1 MGVLMTFGM
10 PLENS
15 GPNYTTVPRILD
27 YGVSSPPRL
36 FNLMPES
43 LRNYLQRN
51 GVRLPPTPSLRKNAK
66 LIAWGVGG
74 LLLLVGVNST
84 WYTVPADSQA
94 VCLRFGHVVDN
105 NIQPGLHFKLPFGID
120 EITTVAVKR
129 QLKLE
134 FGSAG
139 RREDATNS
147 YQYGRDDPDTVKN
160 MVTGDLNAAHVEWVV
175 QYQIG
180 DITNYL
186 FHARTP
192 EETLRDASEAVMRE
206 VVGDR
211 TVDEILTVGR
221 TEMESEAHKRLAALS
236 NLYELGIAVDQVQ
249 LLGVN
254 PPPQVRHSFDD
265 VNQAQQE
272 REQKINLARA
282 QYNSAVPQARGEAD
296 KQISEAEGNALKRT
310 NEAIGDAA
318 RFKAVFIEYERAPEI
333 TRRRLYMETMT
344 DILPRMGRKVIIDE
358 SARSV
363 LPFLPL
369 NPDTVSPTPPRSTT
383 TTTPATRR

>member
-1 MGVLMTFGM
+1 M
-10 PLENS
+10 PN
-15 GPNYTTVPRILD
+15 
-27 YGVSSPPRL
+27 
-36 FNLMPES
+36 F
-43 LRNYLQRN
+43 
-51 GVRLPPTPSLRKNAK
+51 RKNAK
-66 LIAWGVGG
+66 LIAWGVGVV
-74 LLLLVGVNST
+74 LLLVGVNST

-94 VCLRFGHVVDN
+94 VCLRFGHVVNN

-139 RREDATNS
+139 RREDSTNP
-147 YQYGRDDPDTVKN
+147 YQHGTDDPETVKN

-180 DITNYL
+180 DLSKYL

-221 TEMESEAHKRLAALS
+221 TEMESEALRRLVILS
-236 NLYELGIAVDQVQ
+236 GLYELGISVDQVQ

-254 PPPQVRHSFDD
+254 PPSPVRRAFDD

-296 KQISEAEGNALKRT
+296 KKISEAEGNALKRT

-318 RFKAVFIEYERAPEI
+318 RFQAVFTEYARAPEI

-344 DILPRMGRKVIIDE
+344 DIIPRMGRKVILDE
-358 SARSV
+358 SARNV

-369 NPDTVSPTPPRSTT
+369 NAEI
-383 TTTPATRR
+383 TTPVAPRPTSSSNTSPAPRP

>member
-1 MGVLMTFGM
+1 M
-10 PLENS
+10 
-15 GPNYTTVPRILD
+15 
-27 YGVSSPPRL
+27 
-36 FNLMPES
+36 
-43 LRNYLQRN
+43 
-51 GVRLPPTPSLRKNAK
+51 PPTPNLRRNAK

-74 LLLLVGVNST
+74 LLLLLTVNST

-94 VCLRFGHVVDN
+94 VCLRFGHVVDAS
-105 NIQPGLHFKLPFGID
+105 IQPGLHFKLPLGID
-120 EITTVAVKR
+120 EVTVVAVKR

-134 FGSAG
+134 FGSPD
-139 RREDATNS
+139 RRTDATNPF
-147 YQYGRDDPDTVKN
+147 QYGEDDPEVVKN

-236 NLYELGIAVDQVQ
+236 ELYELGITVDQVQ

-254 PPPQVRHSFDD
+254 PPTQVRHSFDD

-296 KQISEAEGNALKRT
+296 KQISEAEGNALKRI

-318 RFKAVFIEYERAPEI
+318 KFQAVFTEYARAPEI

-369 NPDTVSPTPPRSTT
+369 NPDTTAPPPARPASTN
-383 TTTPATRR
+383 TTPAPRR